1 MLIDHVMSATGTLYF
16 WVGGGESRCDLED
29 LTTQPVKAS
38 LFNEIL

>member
-1 MLIDHVMSATGTLYF
+1 MPFMS
-16 WVGGGESRCDLED
+16 VDRESCDLED